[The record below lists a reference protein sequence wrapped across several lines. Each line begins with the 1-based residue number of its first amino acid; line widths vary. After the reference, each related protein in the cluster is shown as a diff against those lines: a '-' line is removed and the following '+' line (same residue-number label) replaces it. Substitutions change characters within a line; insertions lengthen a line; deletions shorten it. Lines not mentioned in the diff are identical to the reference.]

1 MRHLFCL
8 VVLRVRRLCL
18 RVGQALR
25 SIFSFLSSLQCL
37 SSTFVSISCLLLP
50 VTLICALP
58 SILLCNSILL
68 QINVMLV
75 VDFEP
80 SEFHSPID
88 SRCGDVLSFVFSPL
102 LLFLH
107 AGAVVTG
114 LICEFSEGACLLA
127 C

>member
-1 MRHLFCL
+1 
-8 VVLRVRRLCL
+8 
-18 RVGQALR
+18 
-25 SIFSFLSSLQCL
+25 
-37 SSTFVSISCLLLP
+37 
-50 VTLICALP
+50 
-58 SILLCNSILL
+58 
-68 QINVMLV
+68 MLA

-80 SEFHSPID
+80 SEFHSPIV
-88 SRCGDVLSFVFSPL
+88 SCCGDLLSFVFSPL